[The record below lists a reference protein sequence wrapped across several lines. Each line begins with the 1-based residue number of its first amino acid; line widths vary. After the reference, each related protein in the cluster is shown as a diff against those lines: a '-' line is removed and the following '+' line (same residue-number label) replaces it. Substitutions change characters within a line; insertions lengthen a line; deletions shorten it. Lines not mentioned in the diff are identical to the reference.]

1 MGSEGASGRGKPSRW
16 NRGAGIPGW
25 HVLPTAALRPHTPAA
40 EPLTWPVGSG
50 QCQSA
55 CGSRGLA
62 RGPGRAGSQG
72 GAPRHWPCRRASAPP
87 PSAQGSREPG
97 ETLPRKLKQV
107 LQREFWPAFESLLA
121 RGKEVGWPLGILSPS
136 LPREGQGGTGEP
148 VRQASRPAP
157 SPSPAPS
164 RAPSR
169 APRKGGPRSELCWG
183 LLAPLRPVVFS

>member
-1 MGSEGASGRGKPSRW
+1 M
-16 NRGAGIPGW
+16 
-25 HVLPTAALRPHTPAA
+25 LPTAALRPHTPAA

-50 QCQSA
+50 QYQSA

-72 GAPRHWPCRRASAPP
+72 GAPPPTGLADAPP
-87 PSAQGSREPG
+87 PPLSAQGSREPG

-136 LPREGQGGTGEP
+136 LPREGQGGTGEL

-169 APRKGGPRSELCWG
+169 APRKGGPRSDLCWG
-183 LLAPLRPVVFS
+183 LLAPLRPVVSS